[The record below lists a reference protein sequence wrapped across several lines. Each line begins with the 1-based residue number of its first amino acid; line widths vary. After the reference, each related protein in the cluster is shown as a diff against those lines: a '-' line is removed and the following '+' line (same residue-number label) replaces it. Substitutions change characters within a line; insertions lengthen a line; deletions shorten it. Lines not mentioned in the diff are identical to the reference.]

1 MFVALSVPL
10 QRRRRPPPLRAASS
24 RRLTELRAHAEGVVM
39 SRFLFSTSA
48 IAAALLTSN
57 PAVAEATE
65 GEVDRDR
72 PPDIIVTAQLEDREL
87 QDLKTP
93 ALGVGS
99 GGEQIAA
106 TNALNAEDVGRY
118 EPALIRS
125 EEQTSKLQ
133 SLTRI

>member
-65 GEVDRDR
+65 GEFD
-72 PPDIIVTAQLEDREL
+72 
-87 QDLKTP
+87 
-93 ALGVGS
+93 
-99 GGEQIAA
+99 
-106 TNALNAEDVGRY
+106 
-118 EPALIRS
+118 RS
-125 EEQTSKLQ
+125 EAHTSDLQ
-133 SLTRI
+133 SQMRISYADCCLQKTNTIKWYHY

>member
-10 QRRRRPPPLRAASS
+10 QRRRRPPPLRAASR
-24 RRLTELRAHAEGVVM
+24 RRLTELRAHADGVVM

-72 PPDIIVTAQLEDREL
+72 PPDIIVTAQLEYREL
-87 QDLKTP
+87 QDLQPP
-93 ALGVGS
+93 ARGVRI
-99 GGEQIAA
+99 GGEKMA
-106 TNALNAEDVGRY
+106 ALNTLTY
-118 EPALIRS
+118 T
-125 EEQTSKLQ
+125 EERRAGTEG
-133 SLTRI
+133 

>member
-57 PAVAEATE
+57 PAVADATE

-72 PPDIIVTAQLEDREL
+72 PPDIIVTAHLEDRGL
-87 QDLKTP
+87 TDINP
-93 ALGVGS
+93 HALVLGTG
-99 GGEQIAA
+99 
-106 TNALNAEDVGRY
+106 
-118 EPALIRS
+118 
-125 EEQTSKLQ
+125 
-133 SLTRI
+133 

>member
-48 IAAALLTSN
+48 IAAGLLTSN

-72 PPDIIVTAQLEDREL
+72 PPAIIVTAQLEDHEL
-87 QDLKTP
+87 PDLKTP
-93 ALGVGS
+93 ARGVGI
-99 GGEQIAA
+99 GGEQTAA
-106 TNALNAEDVGRY
+106 INESNAGDVVRY
-118 EPALIRS
+118 QPVQLVGLA
-125 EEQTSKLQ
+125 
-133 SLTRI
+133 RIV

>member
-1 MFVALSVPL
+1 ML
-10 QRRRRPPPLRAASS
+10 RRPPISHRTTTLFPSS
-24 RRLTELRAHAEGVVM
+24 TLFRSEGFVS

-57 PAVAEATE
+57 PAFAEATE

-93 ALGVGS
+93 ALGVGI
-99 GGEQIAA
+99 GGEI
-106 TNALNAEDVGRY
+106 GR
-118 EPALIRS
+118 AHV
-125 EEQTSKLQ
+125 
-133 SLTRI
+133 